1 MVIFDKLKTGDPI
14 KDSILITIILS
25 AFTYLTQK
33 MNIHM
38 FNGIYLH
45 ILSVFNLYSKKAKV
59 EYEGKIAFGAN
70 AFDNQLFES
79 YNFSDRFKAL
89 WHFIVE
95 DIETN
100 NSITSLKEYC
110 SKMNKDKNAHD
121 LDIYMVVQNE
131 RFLISEKYKIYAYTT
146 LNSENNEDGEKKKY
160 KSINKIEKIKIELY
174 SYYVNVQTIKQFVDD
189 LTQKYNTAVQTM
201 RDNKRYIYKQVNTK
215 WEDSPCE
222 MWSEVLFNS
231 TRSFNNLFFE
241 GKEEI
246 KTKIDFFLQ
255 NKEWFYEMG
264 IPYSLGIGLHGPP
277 GTGKTSFIKALAN
290 YTDRHI
296 VVISLKTIKTK
307 KQLDTIFFEDR
318 YNSDNK
324 KGSITFNKKIIVF
337 EDIDCIGDI
346 VMDRDKKKQKEQREQ
361 MVNKSRNVEEL
372 LATLVDGEDK
382 PQKQLG
388 CLQFPVEDPITLDDI
403 LNLWDGLQE
412 TPGRILIITSNKYHD
427 LDKALIRPGRI
438 DITLELSYVSRPI
451 IREMYKH
458 FFKEDIDEDILAQ
471 IKDRHY
477 VPAEIVNIYLND
489 IYDKRQFLNRLLQN
503 DLGVVNYESKCL
515 I

>member
-1 MVIFDKLKTGDPI
+1 
-14 KDSILITIILS
+14 
-25 AFTYLTQK
+25 
-33 MNIHM
+33 
-38 FNGIYLH
+38 
-45 ILSVFNLYSKKAKV
+45 LYSRKAQI

-100 NSITSLKEYC
+100 RSITSLKEYC
-110 SKMNKDKNAHD
+110 SKMNRDKSSHD

-146 LNSENNEDGEKKKY
+146 LNSENNDDKEKKKY

-174 SYYVNVQTIKQFVDD
+174 SYHVNVQTIKQYVDD
-189 LTQKYNTAVQTM
+189 LTEKYNIAVQNM
-201 RDNKRYIYKQVNTK
+201 RDNKRFIYKQVNTK
-215 WEDSPCE
+215 WEDSTCE

-231 TRSFNNLFFE
+231 TRSFDNLFFD
-241 GKEEI
+241 GKDGI
-246 KTKIDFFLQ
+246 KVKIDFFLQ
-255 NKEWFYEMG
+255 NMAWYYEKG

-290 YTDRHI
+290 YTNRHI

-324 KGSITFNKKIIVF
+324 KGSITFEKKIIVF

-346 VMDRDKKKQKEQREQ
+346 VMDRDKKKQKEQKA
-361 MVNKSRNVEEL
+361 NKSRNVEEL
-372 LATLVDGEDK
+372 LATLVDGDDK
-382 PQKQLG
+382 SQKQIS
-388 CLQFPVEDPITLDDI
+388 CLQFPVDDPITLDDI

-451 IREMYKH
+451 IREMYRH

-471 IKDRHY
+471 IKDRFY

-489 IYDKRQFLNRLLQN
+489 IHNKQQFLDRLIQN
-503 DLGVVNYESKCL
+503 VSTT
-515 I
+515 

>member
-1 MVIFDKLKTGDPI
+1 MLNMVIFDKLKTGDPI

-25 AFTYLTQK
+25 TFTYLTQK
-33 MNIHM
+33 LNMNM
-38 FNGIYLH
+38 FNNIYLYV
-45 ILSVFNLYSKKAKV
+45 LSIFNLYSRKAKV

-100 NSITSLKEYC
+100 KSITALKEYC
-110 SKMNKDKNAHD
+110 SKMNKDN
-121 LDIYMVVQNE
+121 LDIYMVIQNE
-131 RFLISEKYKIYAYTT
+131 RFLISEKHKIYAYTT
-146 LNSENNEDGEKKKY
+146 LNSENNEETEKKKY
-160 KSINKIEKIKIELY
+160 KSINKLERIKIELY
-174 SYYVNVQTIKQFVDD
+174 SYHVNVQTIKQFVDD

-201 RDNKRYIYKQVNTK
+201 RDNKRFIYKQVNTK
-215 WEDSPCE
+215 WEDSTCE
-222 MWSEVLFNS
+222 MWSEVQFKS
-231 TRSFNNLFFE
+231 TRSFDNLFFE
-241 GKEEI
+241 GKVEI
-246 KTKIDFFLQ
+246 QSKIDFFLQ
-255 NKEWFYEMG
+255 NMDWYYEMG
-264 IPYSLGIGLHGPP
+264 IPYSLGFGLHGPP

-290 YTDRHI
+290 YTNRNI
-296 VVISLKTIKTK
+296 IVISLKTIKTR

-324 KGSITFNKKIIVF
+324 KGSITFEKKIIVF
-337 EDIDCIGDI
+337 EDIDCIGEI
-346 VMDRDKKKQKEQREQ
+346 VMDRDKKKQKEQKEQ
-361 MVNKSRNVEEL
+361 FANKSRSVEDL
-372 LATLVDGEDK
+372 LSSLVDGDDK

-388 CLQFPVEDPITLDDI
+388 CLQFPVEDPITLDDL

-438 DITLELSYVSRPI
+438 DITLELSYVSRPV

-458 FFKEDIDEDILAQ
+458 FFKEDIDEEKLAQ
-471 IKDRHY
+471 IKDRFY
-477 VPAEIVNIYLND
+477 VPAEIVNIYLDD
-489 IYDKRQFLNRLLQN
+489 IHDKNKFLNRLIENVSVLEEQ
-503 DLGVVNYESKCL
+503 S
-515 I
+515 